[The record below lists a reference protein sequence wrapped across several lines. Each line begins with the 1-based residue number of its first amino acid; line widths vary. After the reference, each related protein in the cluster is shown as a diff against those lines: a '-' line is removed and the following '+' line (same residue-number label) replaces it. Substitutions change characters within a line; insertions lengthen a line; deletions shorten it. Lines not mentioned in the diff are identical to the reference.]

1 MTARVAV
8 VGADHMHLFE
18 IVDRLVKAGA
28 ETVAH
33 TAEGALVETYAGW
46 RTDSVEAGYD
56 EILADD
62 SIDLVI
68 TAAIPNRR
76 AAIALA
82 AIEAGQHVITDKPG
96 LTTMEQLDA
105 IRAAVADRP
114 GRPWTVL
121 FTERFENRA
130 INEAVR
136 LARAGAVGTVV
147 HVIGAGPHTMWAK
160 RRPDWFW
167 DPEATGGIL
176 VDIGSHQ
183 VDQFLAIT
191 AAAAADVSI
200 VASMVGN
207 VASPDHPTMQD
218 IGSMTLSCLSG
229 SGPKRQ
235 ASPSGSGSGSGPSGS
250 GPEGSGPSGSGPE
263 GQAAGPV
270 VGDHRL
276 DYLTAKGLGTWGDCR
291 LTIVGTEGTIEAR
304 ANVDV
309 AGLDGAE
316 HLIVV
321 DGDGTRRVDIS
332 GVVVDWADLALA
344 DLADAGERLMTQQ
357 HAIDVTD
364 VCLRAQAAARPWG
377 HPA

>member
-1 MTARVAV
+1 MTARLAL
-8 VGADHMHLFE
+8 VGAAHNHLYE
-18 IVDRLVKAGA
+18 IIDRLVKAGA
-28 ETVAH
+28 EAVAH
-33 TAEGALVETYAGW
+33 TAEGQFVEHYSGWQAGSQE
-46 RTDSVEAGYD
+46 RTFD
-56 EILADD
+56 EILEDD
-62 SIDLVI
+62 SIDLVV

-76 AAIALA
+76 ADIALA
-82 AIEAGQHVITDKPG
+82 AIAAGKHVVSDKPG
-96 LTTMEQLDA
+96 LTTMDQLDA

-121 FTERFENRA
+121 FTERYENRA

-136 LARAGAVGTVV
+136 LARSGAVGPIV

-160 RRPDWFW
+160 RRPAWFW

-183 VDQFLAIT
+183 VDQFMSIT
-191 AAAAADVSI
+191 GATSADVSI
-200 VASMVGN
+200 VTSMVGN
-207 VASPDHPTMQD
+207 VASPDHPAMQD
-218 IGSMTLSCLSG
+218 IGSMTLACLF
-229 SGPKRQ
+229 
-235 ASPSGSGSGSGPSGS
+235 GS
-250 GPEGSGPSGSGPE
+250 GPERQGGH
-263 GQAAGPV
+263 AV

-276 DYLTAKGLGTWGDCR
+276 DYLTARGLGTWGDCR

-309 AGLDGAE
+309 AGLEGGE

-321 DGDGTRRVDIS
+321 DADGTRRVDIS
-332 GVVVDWADLALA
+332 DVVVDWGEQLLA
-344 DLADAGERLMTQQ
+344 DLADDGERLMTQQ

-377 HPA
+377 QPPH

>member
-1 MTARVAV
+1 MVGRIAL
-8 VGADHMHLFE
+8 VGADHNHLYE
-18 IVDRLVKAGA
+18 IIDRLVKAGA
-28 ETVAH
+28 EAVAH
-33 TAEGALVETYAGW
+33 TAEGQFVEHYSGWQAGSQE
-46 RTDSVEAGYD
+46 RLFDD
-56 EILADD
+56 ILADD
-62 SIDLVI
+62 TIDLVV

-76 AAIALA
+76 ADIALA
-82 AIEAGQHVITDKPG
+82 AIEAGKHVVSDKPG
-96 LTTMEQLDA
+96 LTTMGQLDA
-105 IRAAVADRP
+105 IRAAVTDRP

-136 LARAGAVGTVV
+136 LARSGAVGPIV

-160 RRPDWFW
+160 RRPAWFW

-183 VDQFLAIT
+183 VDQFMSIT
-191 AAAAADVSI
+191 GATSADVS
-200 VASMVGN
+200 VVTSMVGN
-207 VASPDHPTMQD
+207 VASPDHPAMQD
-218 IGSMTLSCLSG
+218 IGSMTLTARS
-229 SGPKRQ
+229 
-235 ASPSGSGSGSGPSGS
+235 
-250 GPEGSGPSGSGPE
+250 
-263 GQAAGPV
+263 V

-321 DGDGTRRVDIS
+321 DGDGTRRIDIS
-332 GVVVDWADLALA
+332 GVVVDWGEQLLA
-344 DLADAGERLMTQQ
+344 DLADNGERLMTQQ

-364 VCLRAQAAARPWG
+364 VCLRAQTLARPWG
-377 HPA
+377 GPPA

>member
-1 MTARVAV
+1 MVRLAL
-8 VGADHMHLFE
+8 VGADHNHLYE
-18 IVDRLVKAGA
+18 IIDRMVKAGA
-28 ETVAH
+28 EAVAH
-33 TAEGALVETYAGW
+33 TAEGQFVEHYSGW
-46 RTDSVEAGYD
+46 QPDSVERTYD

-62 SIDLVI
+62 SIDLVV
-68 TAAIPNRR
+68 TAAVPNRR

-82 AIEAGQHVITDKPG
+82 AIEAGKHVVSDKPG

-105 IRAAVADRP
+105 IRSAVADRP

-121 FTERFENRA
+121 FTERYENRA

-136 LARAGAVGTVV
+136 LARSGAVGPIV
-147 HVIGAGPHTMWAK
+147 HVVGAGPHTMWAK
-160 RRPDWFW
+160 RRPAWFW

-183 VDQFLAIT
+183 VDQFMSIT
-191 AAAAADVSI
+191 GVDAGDVSI
-200 VASMVGN
+200 VASAVGN
-207 VASPDHPTMQD
+207 VASPDHPAMQD
-218 IGSMTLSCLSG
+218 IGSMTL
-229 SGPKRQ
+229 
-235 ASPSGSGSGSGPSGS
+235 
-250 GPEGSGPSGSGPE
+250 
-263 GQAAGPV
+263 AAPGV
-270 VGDHRL
+270 VSDHRL

-309 AGLDGAE
+309 AGAEGAE

-321 DGDGTRRVDIS
+321 DADGTRRVDVS
-332 GVVVDWADLALA
+332 GVVVDWGEQLLA
-344 DLADAGERLMTQQ
+344 DLADDGERLMTQQ

-377 HPA
+377 RPAT

>member
-1 MTARVAV
+1 MTNHSRGQTPGVIDHAWGLTPGVIGRRIAL
-8 VGADHMHLFE
+8 VGADHNHLYE
-18 IVDRLVKAGA
+18 IIDRLVKAGA
-28 ETVAH
+28 SAVAH
-33 TAEGALVETYAGW
+33 TTEGQFVEHYSGWQAESRAMTF
-46 RTDSVEAGYD
+46 D

-62 SIDLVI
+62 SIDLVV

-76 AAIALA
+76 SAIALA
-82 AIEAGQHVITDKPG
+82 AIGAGKHVISDKPG
-96 LTTMEQLDA
+96 LTTMDQLDA
-105 IRAAVADRP
+105 IRAAVAGRP

-136 LARAGAVGTVV
+136 LARAGAVGEVV
-147 HVIGAGPHTMWAK
+147 HVVGAGPHTMWAR

-183 VDQFLAIT
+183 VDQFMAIT
-191 AAAAADVSI
+191 GAIAADISI
-200 VASMVGN
+200 ATSMVGN
-207 VASPDHPTMQD
+207 VASPGHPAMQD
-218 IGSMTLSCLSG
+218 IGSMTLVG
-229 SGPKRQ
+229 GT
-235 ASPSGSGSGSGPSGS
+235 
-250 GPEGSGPSGSGPE
+250 
-263 GQAAGPV
+263 V

-276 DYLTAKGLGTWGDCR
+276 DYLTTKGLGTWGDCR

-309 AGLDGAE
+309 AGAEGAE

-321 DGDGTRRVDIS
+321 DTEGTRRVDIS
-332 GVVVDWADLALA
+332 GVVVDWGEQLLA
-344 DLADAGERLMTQQ
+344 DVTDGGERLMTQQ

>member
-1 MTARVAV
+1 V

-33 TAEGALVETYAGW
+33 TADGALVETYAGW
-46 RTDSVEAGYD
+46 QTESVERSYD

-62 SIDLVI
+62 TIDLVV
-68 TAAIPNRR
+68 TAAVPNRR

-82 AIEAGQHVITDKPG
+82 AIEAGKHVITDKPG
-96 LTTMEQLDA
+96 LTTMDQLDA

-136 LARAGAVGTVV
+136 LARSGAVGTVV
-147 HVIGAGPHTMWAK
+147 HVVGAGPHTMWAK

-167 DPEATGGIL
+167 DPDATGGIL

-183 VDQFLAIT
+183 VDQLLAIT
-191 AAAAADVSI
+191 GATAADVSV

-207 VASPDHPTMQD
+207 VASPAHPAMQD
-218 IGSMTLSCLSG
+218 IGSMTLACLF
-229 SGPKRQ
+229 
-235 ASPSGSGSGSGPSGS
+235 GS
-250 GPEGSGPSGSGPE
+250 GPERPE
-263 GQAAGPV
+263 GQQAASRSGSV

-304 ANVDV
+304 ANIDV

-332 GVVVDWADLALA
+332 GVVVDWAELALA
-344 DLADAGERLMTQQ
+344 DLVDGGERLMTQQ

-377 HPA
+377 DAAG

>member
-1 MTARVAV
+1 MVGRIAV
-8 VGADHMHLFE
+8 VGADHLHLFE

-28 ETVAH
+28 ETVSHSAD
-33 TAEGALVETYAGW
+33 GALVETYAGW
-46 RTDSVEAGYD
+46 RTESVERTYD

-62 SIDLVI
+62 TIDLVI
-68 TAAIPNRR
+68 TAAIPSRR

-82 AIEAGQHVITDKPG
+82 AIEAGKQVITDKPG

-105 IRAAVADRP
+105 IRTAVADRP

-136 LARAGAVGTVV
+136 LARSGAVGRVV
-147 HVIGAGPHTMWAK
+147 HVIGAGPHTMWAS
-160 RRPDWFW
+160 RRPAWFW
-167 DPEATGGIL
+167 DPVATGGVL

-191 AAAAADVSI
+191 GAAAPDVAV

-207 VASPDHPTMQD
+207 VSSPDHPGMQD
-218 IGSMTLSCLSG
+218 IGSMTL
-229 SGPKRQ
+229 
-235 ASPSGSGSGSGPSGS
+235 A
-250 GPEGSGPSGSGPE
+250 
-263 GQAAGPV
+263 V
-270 VGDHRL
+270 DTTVGDHRL

-304 ANVDV
+304 ANIDV
-309 AGLDGAE
+309 AGIDGPE

-332 GVVVDWADLALA
+332 GVVVDWAELVLA
-344 DLADAGERLMTQQ
+344 DLADGGERLMTQR

-377 HPA
+377 RPPA